1 MLYILIRA
9 FVGVMSVVY
18 RLLYNVT
25 FEGIDN
31 IPEKGP
37 FIVSSNEIGK
47 MGNMLI
53 SFVVSKLVLGGLMEQ
68 PVGFLDEYSLT
79 TQYGALFRRFGTQP
93 LFPHGRG
100 QAAAGLLRAL
110 HTLREGKSVAMNPE
124 AQISWDGRLVPLTRG
139 VAWLALRS
147 GAPIVLILAT
157 KGAYDVWPAWA
168 DRPQLTGRFRV
179 RIGEPIY
186 LGDGPCARLTTEMI
200 DLANRRLAQEMVDLI
215 YH

>member
-1 MLYILIRA
+1 MLYVLIRA
-9 FVGVMSVVY
+9 FVGVMSVAF
-18 RLLYNVT
+18 RLLYRVT
-25 FEGIDN
+25 FEGLDN
-31 IPEKGP
+31 IPEEGP

-53 SFVVSKLVLGGLMEQ
+53 SFVVSKLVLGRLMEQ

-79 TQYGALFRRFGTQP
+79 TQYGALFREFGTQP

-110 HTLREGKSVAMNPE
+110 HALREGKSVAMNPE

-139 VAWLALRS
+139 VVWLALRS
-147 GAPIVLILAT
+147 GAPIVLIVAT
-157 KGAYDVWPAWA
+157 KGAYDAWPAWA
-168 DRPQLTGRFRV
+168 DRPQVTGDFRV
-179 RIGEPIY
+179 RIGKP
-186 LGDGPCARLTTEMI
+186 LHLSDGPCSRATDEMI
-200 DLANRRLAQEMVDLI
+200 ELANQKLAQEMTTLI